1 MRRLDGRAV
10 VHAPDLRGYGRQA
23 DAPGIN
29 PENGVGDWVEDLVAM
44 HGELRMGEV
53 DVVGHSL
60 GGLIAMGVVAD
71 GRVPVRSL
79 TLYAPGPPQGYDSK
93 PADPAFVAALL
104 RKDRDV
110 ARGVVRALYVHP
122 EFRYEHEDDLV
133 DALLA
138 MRVGPGGY
146 PDTVREA
153 ISSFRNPSLEERFIH
168 AAHKPP
174 VTWIRGEND
183 LLVTDYGPNAP
194 DQPMIIQTRVA
205 LRRYA
210 TAGGTFEE
218 ILHPH
223 CGHCPFLEIP
233 AELDRFPIPDS

>member
-1 MRRLDGRAV
+1 M
-10 VHAPDLRGYGRQA
+10 RGYGTRA

-29 PENGVGDWVEDLVAM
+29 PENGVGDWVEDIVAM
-44 HGELRMGEV
+44 HREKRMGEV

-60 GGLIAMGVVAD
+60 GGMIAMGVVAD

-79 TLYAPGPPQGYDSK
+79 TLYAPGSPNGYDSK
-93 PADPAFVAALL
+93 PADPAFVEGLR

-110 ARGVVRALYVHP
+110 ARGVIRRLYVHP
-122 EFRYEHEDDLV
+122 GFRYEHEEELV

-138 MRVGPGGY
+138 MKLGPGAY
-146 PDTVREA
+146 PDALREA
-153 ISSFRNPSLEERFIH
+153 ISPLRNPDLAESFIQ
-168 AAHKPP
+168 AEHKPH

-183 LLVTDYGPNAP
+183 LLVADYGPSAP
-194 DQPMIIQTRVA
+194 DQPMIKQTRST

-210 TAGGTFEE
+210 AAGGSFEE
-218 ILHPH
+218 IIHPN

-233 AELDRFPIPDS
+233 SELHRFGHDTSQNRADT

>member
-1 MRRLDGRAV
+1 LEGRAS
-10 VHAPDLRGYGRQA
+10 VHAPDLRGYGTRA
-23 DAPGIN
+23 DAPGIH
-29 PENGVGDWVEDLVAM
+29 PENGVGDWVSDLVAM
-44 HGELRMGEV
+44 HGERRMGEV

-60 GGLIAMGVVAD
+60 GGLIAMALVAD

-110 ARGVVRALYVHP
+110 ARGVIRALYVHP

-146 PDTVREA
+146 PDTLREA
-153 ISSFRNPSLEERFIH
+153 ISSRRNPSLADRFIR
-168 AAHKPP
+168 AKNKPP
-174 VTWIRGEND
+174 VTWVRGEND
-183 LLVTDYGPNAP
+183 LLVTDFGPNAP
-194 DQPMIIQTRVA
+194 DQAMITQTRLAFRLYA
-205 LRRYA
+205 LH
-210 TAGGTFEE
+210 GGSFEE
-218 ILHPH
+218 ILHPN

-233 AELDRFPIPDS
+233 AELNRFPIPDS